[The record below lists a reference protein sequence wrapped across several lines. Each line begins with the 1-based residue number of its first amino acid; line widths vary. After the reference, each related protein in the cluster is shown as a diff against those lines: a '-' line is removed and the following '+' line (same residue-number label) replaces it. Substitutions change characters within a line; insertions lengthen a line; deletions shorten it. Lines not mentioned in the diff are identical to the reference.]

1 MESYCKS
8 YEGKFN
14 VVICQNDNEA
24 FGAMDAM
31 KAAGVS
37 YGVDGDVILVSFD
50 ACTAGL
56 EYVQKGEINA
66 DFECNPLAAPFV
78 EQVIKQLQAGE
89 TPEKEVYMEEH
100 WYVNED
106 ILSEITVDG
115 EAQPLTVVTDDIIAA
130 QY

>member
-1 MESYCKS
+1 MFPS
-8 YEGKFN
+8 
-14 VVICQNDNEA
+14 
-24 FGAMDAM
+24 M
-31 KAAGVS
+31 
-37 YGVDGDVILVSFD
+37 LVPQVLSMYRRVRSTLTLS
-50 ACTAGL
+50 ATRWQL
-56 EYVQKGEINA
+56 
-66 DFECNPLAAPFV
+66 PFV

>member
-1 MESYCKS
+1 M
-8 YEGKFN
+8 
-14 VVICQNDNEA
+14 QP
-24 FGAMDAM
+24 
-31 KAAGVS
+31 AGSSV
-37 YGVDGDVILVSFD
+37 
-50 ACTAGL
+50 
-56 EYVQKGEINA
+56 
-66 DFECNPLAAPFV
+66 V